1 MHASPRRHP
10 LRAVLTSTLLAGA
23 LVATGGAAQ
32 AGDDDR
38 GHDRHRPSVP
48 TPGEQQVLTDGLVGP
63 LSLAAGNRSTIYVS
77 QNFGG
82 TIEAI
87 RRGERTTVV
96 TSPAEGVELGSVSTK
111 GSRLYYT
118 TSAGAATPDFD
129 AHLLVRKR
137 SGQTRHLADLGAH
150 ERAENP
156 DGGVTYGFV
165 EELDPACAAELPP
178 FVPAGPYQG
187 GQDSHPYA
195 STPWREKVLVADAGA
210 NAILSVDHHGDV
222 DTLAVLPPAAIEVTA
237 EVAAAVGL
245 PACTAG
251 STFLAESV
259 PTDVEVGKDGWVYAT
274 SLPGGAEGP
283 GAPAVGAVFKIHP
296 KSGAVE
302 LVARG
307 FVGAT
312 DLALGDR
319 GEIYVTELFVGRVS
333 VLPRGSSTPQTFLE
347 LPLPAA
353 VEVDGRTLYVT
364 TDALP
369 GEGAPPDGKVVAV
382 KLRR

>member
-1 MHASPRRHP
+1 MHASPRRRP

-23 LVATGGAAQ
+23 LVATGGTAQ
-32 AGDDDR
+32 AGDDDHR
-38 GHDRHRPSVP
+38 DHDRHRPSVP
-48 TPGEQQVLTDGLVGP
+48 TPGEQKVLTDGLVGP
-63 LSLAAGNRSTIYVS
+63 LSLTDGNRSTVYVS
-77 QNFGG
+77 QAFAG
-82 TIEAI
+82 TIEAL

-96 TSPAEGVELGSVSTK
+96 TAPAAGVELGSLSTK

-118 TSAGAATPDFD
+118 ESAGAGSPDFD
-129 AHLLVRKR
+129 SHLLVRKHDR
-137 SGQTRHLADLGAH
+137 TERLADLGAH

-156 DGGVTYGFV
+156 DGGVTYGFT
-165 EELDPACAAELPP
+165 EQLDADCAAQLPP
-178 FVPAGPYQG
+178 FIPAGPYQG
-187 GQDSHPYA
+187 GEDSHPYA
-195 STPWREKVLVADAGA
+195 STPWGDRVLVADAGS
-210 NAILSVDHHGDV
+210 NAIFSVDRRGDV
-222 DTLAVLPPAAIEVTA
+222 ETFAVLPPAPIEVTA

-312 DLALGDR
+312 NLAIGDR
-319 GEIYVTELFVGRVS
+319 GEIYVTELFANRVS
-333 VLPRGSSTPQTFLE
+333 VLARGASTPQTFLE

-353 VEVDGRTLYVT
+353 VEVDGKTLYVT
-364 TDALP
+364 TEALP
-369 GEGAPPDGKVVAV
+369 GEDAPPSGKVIAV